1 MDGEPDSL
9 DQPWARGIPARIA
22 RELIVCGILGP
33 MSDVYTRRT
42 VVGHERLED
51 VDQPVIFVANHASHL
66 DTPALLRALPS
77 RWRRRTA
84 VAAAADYF
92 YTKRML
98 ANAVS
103 LAFCTVPLH
112 RMGGSLH
119 AGPPA
124 HLTRLLDE
132 RWSVVV
138 FAEGTRSRNGDV
150 GRLRA
155 GAAVIAAEYGVPI
168 VPVHVSGTHESM
180 PTGRGWPRRAPGGLL
195 GRRRPIT
202 IAFGAPILPREGE
215 GHREV
220 MERVRLFLEASGATT
235 TPDPRIAA
243 AQERAA
249 KVTEA
254 AADGVAA
261 APPPAAAPAS
271 APAVAPARQPV

>member
-1 MDGEPDSL
+1 MDGDPESL
-9 DQPWARGIPARIA
+9 DQPWARTPPARA
-22 RELIVCGILGP
+22 LRELIICGIFGP
-33 MSDVYTRRT
+33 LMELYTRHR
-42 VVGHERLED
+42 VVGHEHL
-51 VDQPVIFVANHASHL
+51 VGLDQPVIFVANHSSHM
-66 DTPALLRALPS
+66 DTPALLRALPA

-92 YTKRML
+92 YTERKL

-112 RMGGSLH
+112 RQGGSLH
-119 AGPPA
+119 AGPPP

-138 FAEGTRSRNGDV
+138 FAEGTRSRDGRV

-168 VPVHVSGTHESM
+168 VPVLVHGTRDAMPSGT
-180 PTGRGWPRRAPGGLL
+180 GWPSRRAGGLL
-195 GRRRPIT
+195 GRRHPVQ
-202 IAFGAPILPREGE
+202 IAFGAPIRPQEGE

-235 TPDPRIAA
+235 TPDPRIVALR
-243 AQERAA
+243 ERAA
-249 KVTEA
+249 
-254 AADGVAA
+254 DA
-261 APPPAAAPAS
+261 APE
-271 APAVAPARQPV
+271 RQPA